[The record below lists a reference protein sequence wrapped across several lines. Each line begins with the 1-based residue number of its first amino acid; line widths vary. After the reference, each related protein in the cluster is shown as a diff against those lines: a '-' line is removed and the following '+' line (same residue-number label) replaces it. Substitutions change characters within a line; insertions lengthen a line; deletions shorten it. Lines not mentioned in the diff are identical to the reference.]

1 MRRARFKHTNYYDSS
16 KLYWVSPFRVTDLCV
31 NCILY
36 RANRDLR
43 WLARRLG
50 KQEVVLEIE
59 GWLDAGYEGFK
70 SLWDEKDGIFKCM
83 DQITGRLCDA
93 RTSAGF
99 LPLFAG
105 ALRRA
110 RLGHTLVMQVQC
122 RIATVAVAAGTL
134 VTQSE
139 HSLRALLYIGTESG
153 RPLFL
158 VWTGSPPVTQVA
170 IRQS

>member
-1 MRRARFKHTNYYDSS
+1 MLSTSCLCSGPLFRFKHTNYYDST

-59 GWLDAGYEGFK
+59 GWLDNGYEGFK
-70 SLWDEKDGIFKCM
+70 SLWDERDGIFKCM
-83 DQITGRLCDA
+83 DQITGKLCDA

-105 ALRRA
+105 APKALAVTSTRTVR
-110 RLGHTLVMQVQC
+110 VQC
-122 RIATVAVAAGTL
+122 IHSVCTQCIHSVYTQCSTAA
-134 VTQSE
+134 
-139 HSLRALLYIGTESG
+139 
-153 RPLFL
+153 
-158 VWTGSPPVTQVA
+158 
-170 IRQS
+170 